1 MLYIAFCALY
11 LGTFTYCIF
20 LKASCKR
27 KVKNLFGYKR
37 LKGKQIVI
45 SFTNYL
51 SMFYKVYYGTYV
63 QTSKSLYFKDCWSH
77 LIY

>member
-27 KVKNLFGYKR
+27 KVKSLFGSKR
-37 LKGKQIVI
+37 LKGKQIVV
-45 SFTNYL
+45 SFTTYQCFTKYIMGP
-51 SMFYKVYYGTYV
+51 MFKQVN
-63 QTSKSLYFKDCWSH
+63 LYILKIVGH
-77 LIY
+77 I

>member
-27 KVKNLFGYKR
+27 KVKSLFGYKR
-37 LKGKQIVI
+37 LKGKQIVV

-51 SMFYKVYYGTYV
+51 SMYYGTYV